1 MALVDSGASYN
12 FISKRLVTKLG
23 WKPISTTLMKV
34 RLANGDRIE
43 SNGVMSGFI
52 QCGKWQ
58 AHVHFVVLDLTF
70 DCVLGMPWLTLVNPR
85 LDWVKRTL
93 AISMGGRWV

>member
-23 WKPISTTLMKV
+23 WKPISGSLMKV
-34 RLANGDRIE
+34 RLANGDCIE
-43 SNGVMSGFI
+43 SSGIVSGLI

-70 DCVLGMPWLTLVNPR
+70 DCVLGVPWLTMTNPH

-93 AISMGGRWV
+93 AV